1 MLTRID
7 SIPIADGCTFTDVK
21 GRNFVAQSSMNL
33 QSSALSAI
41 VGLMIVQGG
50 NIIAKSILK
59 GQRSCSAAIPCSFEM
74 FQSSQAT
81 AASAW
86 GTQGKA
92 PQSGWSNLSLT
103 EVSGTIISKAT

>member
-21 GRNFVAQSSMNL
+21 GRNFVAQASMNL

-59 GQRSCSAAIPCSFEM
+59 GQRSCSAAIP
-74 FQSSQAT
+74 
-81 AASAW
+81 
-86 GTQGKA
+86 
-92 PQSGWSNLSLT
+92 
-103 EVSGTIISKAT
+103 